1 MADLTSY
8 DRRALEARLTAL
20 RGELETDPLA
30 NPVRRLGYELS
41 KALEAGEL
49 TLADTEA
56 LIFELSCKAVQQR
69 RSEAKAYL
77 GDQSSLDD
85 AIAHLTDGCET
96 EEAFRARL
104 ARPTETVV
112 FTGHPTFAMTKEG
125 VASILSDGDTAPA
138 TTIRTSISLA
148 DEHDE
153 ACRALRFAGD
163 AVASASRAALTMAHR
178 RFGEGFRS
186 MLPAPVS
193 IATWVGYDL
202 DGRQDIGWERI
213 ILHRLVEKRIALADY
228 IARLEPLRSN
238 PAAEQCL
245 ATLKAG
251 LARTEA
257 ELAGFSDEEALKT
270 KEGLVAAANRL
281 TADGDGR
288 LVSLNGIIKALQE
301 AAKTADAKEA
311 IDLLTAASLMAIR
324 GLGVGEIHFRLN
336 ASQIRN
342 AARSVLPL
350 HPGADLFG
358 RSALTA
364 VNDAIANVQ
373 PMRVNFGSLAAETSS
388 ARRIAIASAQVI
400 KHIDAD
406 TPIRLLI
413 AECENPLT
421 VLTAIFLAK
430 RYGAAH
436 AVDICPLFETAPSF
450 ERSRRIL
457 SLLLEQKAFQ
467 DQVSARGRVA
477 IEAGFSDAGRFMGQL
492 PAGLAIERLQ
502 IQLADEMAAKGLDDL
517 EAVVFNTHGE
527 SMGRGGHPG
536 SIKDRS
542 QYIMSPHAR
551 EQFRAKGIRLVHE
564 SSFQGGDGFSWF
576 NSKDNAE
583 AVVSGLLRAVPTT
596 PPEAVDP
603 FYQRTEASID
613 FFNFIKDR
621 QKDLFHF
628 AGLASVVM
636 GPGLAMLPIAGSR
649 KTKRQFD
656 RSTEEDLSLR
666 RIRAIS
672 HNGSLEQI
680 GYLAN
685 IHEGVGDAIATEP
698 EAYTDLSKTSDRFHR
713 LMALVA
719 RATELSDMKTL
730 IAYMKLYDGSFWATR
745 PINGREPHTEQ
756 ACGNLAHQLA
766 EDRRYFDA
774 LQTAAR
780 LRPSVIALKRA
791 LSDMGF
797 AIQTMPPLNLD
808 LLHAVRLALIQ
819 HMFLIAGKLPAFSG
833 ASGFSREEVF
843 SDILALNIAS
853 AAQRLREGFPQAEGQ
868 SMLDSFAEPADQPST
883 DQRYASVAT
892 DTIAPLERA
901 FEQCQRIS
909 LAVSHH
915 FRAIG

>member
-1 MADLTSY
+1 MADSTTH
-8 DRRALEARLTAL
+8 DRTALEARLLTL
-20 RGELETDPLA
+20 RAELETDPLA

-41 KALEAGEL
+41 KAIEAG
-49 TLADTEA
+49 TLSLDDTEA
-56 LIFELSCKAVQQR
+56 LIVELSCQAVNQR
-69 RSEAKAYL
+69 RLEAKSYL
-77 GDQSSLDD
+77 GADHDLRRS
-85 AIAHLTDGCET
+85 IGHLTEHCET
-96 EEAFRARL
+96 EDAYRAFVE
-104 ARPTETVV
+104 RPVETVV
-112 FTGHPTFAMTKEG
+112 FTGHPTFAMTKDG
-125 VASILSDGDTAPA
+125 IASILSDGDTTPA
-138 TTIRTSISLA
+138 TTIRSSITLA
-148 DEHDE
+148 EEHEE
-153 ACRALRFAGD
+153 ACRALGFAGD
-163 AVASASRAALTMAHR
+163 AITSVSRVALEQAKS
-178 RFGEGFRS
+178 RFGEGFRT
-186 MLPAPVS
+186 MLPTPVTL
-193 IATWVGYDL
+193 ATWVGYDL

-213 ILHRLVEKRIALADY
+213 IVHRLTEKKMALDDY
-228 IARLEPLRSN
+228 IARLGAHRADPTV
-238 PAAEQCL
+238 EQCI
-245 ATLKAG
+245 ATMTWAR
-251 LARTEA
+251 ARTEA
-257 ELAGFSDEEALKT
+257 ELSGFSDDAALNT
-270 KEGLVAAANRL
+270 KDGLVKAANQL
-281 TADGDGR
+281 TADGADR
-288 LVSLNGIIKALQE
+288 LVSLQPIIAALRDV
-301 AAKTADAKEA
+301 AKTAPDSQA
-311 IDLLTAASLMAIR
+311 IDILGIASLMASR
-324 GLGVGEIHFRLN
+324 GLGMGEIHFRLN

-342 AARSVLPL
+342 AARAVLPL

-364 VNDAIANVQ
+364 VNDAITKVE
-373 PMRVNFGSLAAETSS
+373 PIRVNFGSLAAETSS
-388 ARRIAIASAQVI
+388 ARRIAIVAAQII

-430 RYGAAH
+430 RYGADH

-457 SLLLEQKAFQ
+457 SLLLEQPAYQ
-467 DQVSARGRVA
+467 AQVKQRGRVS

-492 PAGLAIERLQ
+492 PASLAIERLH
-502 IQLADEMAAKGLDDL
+502 IQLADEMKAKGLDKL

-536 SIKDRS
+536 SIRDRS
-542 QYIMSPHAR
+542 RYIMSPHAR
-551 EQFRAKGIRLVHE
+551 EQFRSKAIRLVHE

-576 NSKDNAE
+576 NSTENAE
-583 AVVSGLLRAVPTT
+583 AVLAGLLAAVPTQ
-596 PPEAVDP
+596 PPTTVDP
-603 FYQRTEASID
+603 FYERTEASID

-628 AGLASVVM
+628 SSLASVVM
-636 GPGLAMLPIAGSR
+636 GPGLAMLPVSGSR

-656 RSTEEDLSLR
+656 RSAEEDLSLR

-698 EAYTDLSKTSDRFHR
+698 EAYTDLSKTSNRFRR

-745 PINGREPHTEQ
+745 PINGREPHIEQ
-756 ACGNLAHQLA
+756 ACGNLASQLA
-766 EDRRYFDA
+766 DDRRYFDA

-780 LRPSVIALKRA
+780 LRPSVIALKRS
-791 LSDMGF
+791 LIDMGF
-797 AIQTMPPLNLD
+797 TIDKTPPLNLD
-808 LLHAVRLALIQ
+808 LLHAVRIALIQ
-819 HMFLIAGKLPAFSG
+819 HMFLIAGNLPTFAG
-833 ASGFSREEVF
+833 ASGFSRDEVLG
-843 SDILALNIAS
+843 DILALNIPDAV
-853 AAQRLREGFPQAEGQ
+853 QRLREGFPQAEGQ
-868 SMLDSFAEPADQPST
+868 TMLDSFAEPADQPST
-883 DQRYASVAT
+883 DQRYASIAT

-901 FEQCQRIS
+901 FEQCQRVS

>member
-1 MADLTSY
+1 MADPMSY
-8 DRRALEARLTAL
+8 DRKSLEARLTAL
-20 RGELETDPLA
+20 RGELDTDPLA

-49 TLADTEA
+49 SLADTDA
-56 LIFELSCKAVQQR
+56 LIFELSCEAVKQR
-69 RSEAKAYL
+69 RSEAKTYLATDHDLTSVISQLTAHCTTEDAYNT
-77 GDQSSLDD
+77 
-85 AIAHLTDGCET
+85 H
-96 EEAFRARL
+96 L

-125 VASILSDGDTAPA
+125 VATILTDGDTTPA
-138 TTIRTSISLA
+138 TKIRSSISLTE
-148 DEHDE
+148 EHEE
-153 ACRALRFAGD
+153 ACRALGYAGD
-163 AVASASRAALTMAHR
+163 AVAAASRAALEIAQS
-178 RFGEGFRS
+178 RFGEGFRR
-186 MLPAPVS
+186 MLPKPVS
-193 IATWVGYDL
+193 LATWVGYDL

-213 ILHRLVEKRIALADY
+213 IVHRLKEKKLALADY
-228 IARLEPLRSN
+228 ITRLEPLRAN
-238 PAAEQCL
+238 PIVEDSL
-245 ATLKAG
+245 KTLSAG
-251 LARTEA
+251 LQRTEA
-257 ELAGFSDEEALKT
+257 ELQGFSDDEKLASQ
-270 KEGLVAAANRL
+270 EGLVEAADRL
-281 TADGDGR
+281 TAEGSDR
-288 LVSLNGIIKALQE
+288 LVSLKTVIQSLTGAAATASEQE
-301 AAKTADAKEA
+301 AFE
-311 IDLLTAASLMAIR
+311 LLTIASLMSIR
-324 GLGVGEIHFRLN
+324 GLGLGEIHFRLN

-342 AARSVLPL
+342 AARSVLPI

-364 VNDAIANVQ
+364 VNDAIASVQ
-373 PMRVNFGSLAAETSS
+373 PIRVNFGSLAAETSS
-388 ARRIAIASAQVI
+388 ARRIAIAAAQII

-430 RYGAAH
+430 RYGADH

-457 SLLLEQKAFQ
+457 SLLLEQPAFQ
-467 DQVSARGRVA
+467 DQVRGRGRVA

-502 IQLADEMAAKGLDDL
+502 IQLADEMKAKGLGHL
-517 EAVVFNTHGE
+517 EAVIFNTHGE

-536 SIKDRS
+536 SICDRS

-551 EQFRAKGIRLVHE
+551 EQFRSKGIRLVHE

-576 NSKDNAE
+576 NSSENAK
-583 AVVSGLLRAVPTT
+583 AAIAGLLGAIPTE
-596 PPEAVDP
+596 PPQSVDP
-603 FYQRTEASID
+603 FYERTEASID

-628 AGLASVVM
+628 TGLASVVM
-636 GPGLAMLPIAGSR
+636 GPGLAVLPLAGSR

-656 RSTEEDLSLR
+656 RGSEEDLSLR

-698 EAYTDLSKTSDRFHR
+698 EAYTDLFKTSDRFRR
-713 LMALVA
+713 LMTLVA

-745 PINGREPHTEQ
+745 PINGREPHIEQ
-756 ACGNLAHQLA
+756 ACGSLASQLA

-797 AIQTMPPLNLD
+797 EVKKTAPLNLD
-808 LLHAVRLALIQ
+808 LLHAVRIALIQ
-819 HMFLIAGKLPAFSG
+819 HMFLIAGNLPVFAG
-833 ASGFSREEVF
+833 ASGFSREEVLG
-843 SDILALNIAS
+843 DILALNIPD
-853 AAQRLREGFPQAEGQ
+853 AAQRLREGFPQGAGQ
-868 SMLDSFAEPADQPST
+868 SILGSFAEPADPPST
-883 DQRYASVAT
+883 DQRYAAIAT
-892 DTIAPLERA
+892 ETIEPLEQA
-901 FEQCQRIS
+901 FEQCRRIS

>member
-1 MADLTSY
+1 MADSTTY
-8 DRRALEARLTAL
+8 DRVALETRLLAL

-41 KALEAGEL
+41 KAIEAGVL
-49 TLADTEA
+49 SLDDTED
-56 LIFELSCKAVQQR
+56 LIAELSCQAVSQR
-69 RSEAKAYL
+69 RAEAKSYL
-77 GDQSSLDD
+77 GTDLSLMQAMNRLTEHCDTED
-85 AIAHLTDGCET
+85 AYK
-96 EEAFRARL
+96 AFVE
-104 ARPTETVV
+104 RPAETVV
-112 FTGHPTFAMTKEG
+112 FTGHPTFAMTKDG
-125 VASILSDGDTAPA
+125 VASILSDGDAAPA
-138 TTIRTSISLA
+138 THIRPSITLT
-148 DEHDE
+148 DEHEE
-153 ACRALRFAGD
+153 ACRALGFAGD
-163 AVASASRAALTMAHR
+163 AITSASRAALEHAQA

-186 MLPAPVS
+186 MLPIPVTV
-193 IATWVGYDL
+193 ATWVGYDL

-213 ILHRLVEKRIALADY
+213 IVHRLIEKKLALEDY
-228 IARLEPLRSN
+228 IARLNAHRSH
-238 PAAEQCL
+238 PAIEQCI
-245 ATLKAG
+245 ASMTWAR
-251 LARTEA
+251 ARTEA
-257 ELAGFSDEEALKT
+257 ELQAFSDEAALST
-270 KEGLVAAANRL
+270 QEGLVKAADLL
-281 TADGDGR
+281 TAEGSDR
-288 LVSLNGIIKALQE
+288 LVSLQEIIATLRD
-301 AAKTADAKEA
+301 TATSANA
-311 IDLLTAASLMAIR
+311 PQAMDLLAIASLMSSR
-324 GLGVGEIHFRLN
+324 GLGLGEIHFRLN

-342 AARSVLPL
+342 AARAVLPL

-364 VNDAIANVQ
+364 VNDAIASVE
-373 PMRVNFGSLAAETSS
+373 PIRVNFGSLAAETSS
-388 ARRIAIASAQVI
+388 ARRIAIAAAQII

-430 RYGAAH
+430 RYGADH
-436 AVDICPLFETAPSF
+436 AVDICPLFETAQSF

-457 SLLLEQKAFQ
+457 SLLLEQPAYQK
-467 DQVSARGRVA
+467 QVKQRGRVS

-492 PAGLAIERLQ
+492 PASLAIERLH
-502 IQLADEMAAKGLDDL
+502 IQLADEMKAKGLENL

-536 SIKDRS
+536 SITDRS
-542 QYIMSPHAR
+542 RYIMSPHAR
-551 EQFRAKGIRLVHE
+551 EQFRNKGVRLIHE
-564 SSFQGGDGFSWF
+564 SSFQGGDGFAWF
-576 NSKDNAE
+576 NSVTNAE
-583 AVVSGLLRAVPTT
+583 AVIAGLLGAIPTQ
-596 PPEAVDP
+596 PPQDVDP
-603 FYQRTEASID
+603 FYERTEASID
-613 FFNFIKDR
+613 FFNFVKDR

-628 AGLASVVM
+628 GSLASVVM
-636 GPGLAMLPIAGSR
+636 GPGLAVLPIAGSR

-656 RSTEEDLSLR
+656 RSNEEDISLR

-698 EAYTDLSKTSDRFHR
+698 EAYTDLSKTSDRFRR

-745 PINGREPHTEQ
+745 PINGREPHIEQ
-756 ACGNLAHQLA
+756 ACSNLASQLA

-780 LRPSVIALKRA
+780 LRPSVIALKRS
-791 LSDMGF
+791 LIDMGF
-797 AIQTMPPLNLD
+797 TIDKTPPLNLD
-808 LLHAVRLALIQ
+808 LLHALRIALIQ
-819 HMFLIAGKLPAFSG
+819 HMFLIAGNLPTFAG
-833 ASGFSREEVF
+833 ASGFSRDEVLA
-843 SDILALNIAS
+843 DILALNIAG
-853 AAQRLREGFPQAEGQ
+853 AVQRLKEGFPQAEGQ
-868 SMLDSFAEPADQPST
+868 SMLNSFAEPADQPST
-883 DQRYASVAT
+883 DQRYASIAT

-901 FEQCQRIS
+901 FEQCQRVS

>member
-1 MADLTSY
+1 MADQLSF
-8 DRRALEARLTAL
+8 DRSALEARLIAL

-41 KALEAGEL
+41 KALEAGAI
-49 TLADTEA
+49 TLADTQA
-56 LIFELSCKAVQQR
+56 LIDEFSCEAVQHR
-69 RSEAKAYL
+69 REEARAYL
-77 GDQSSLDD
+77 GVDKDLGAAMRQLTEDCSTED
-85 AIAHLTDGCET
+85 AFSD
-96 EEAFRARL
+96 RVS
-104 ARPTETVV
+104 RPSETVV
-112 FTGHPTFAMTKEG
+112 FTGHPTFAMTKDG
-125 VASILSDGDTAPA
+125 VASILSEGDTTPA
-138 TTIRTSISLA
+138 TQIRSSISLTE
-148 DEHDE
+148 EHQE
-153 ACRALRFAGD
+153 ACLALRHAGE
-163 AVASASRAALTMAHR
+163 AVTTASRHALIEAHR
-178 RFGEGFRS
+178 RFGEGFRKL
-186 MLPAPVS
+186 LPTPVS
-193 IATWVGYDL
+193 LATWVGYDL

-213 ILHRLVEKRIALADY
+213 IIHRLIEKEQALIDY
-228 IARLEPLRSN
+228 ISRLEALPTNAEIDQCINRLRRGLVRTT
-238 PAAEQCL
+238 AEI
-245 ATLKAG
+245 
-251 LARTEA
+251 E
-257 ELAGFSDEEALKT
+257 GFSNHDTLQT
-270 KEGLVAAANRL
+270 KEGLVAAADRL
-281 TADGDGR
+281 TAEGDDR
-288 LVSLNGIIKALQE
+288 LTSLKDTISCLQGAAENME
-301 AAKTADAKEA
+301 APQA
-311 IDLLTAASLMAIR
+311 IEILAIASLMKAR
-324 GLGVGEIHFRLN
+324 GLGLGEIHFRLN

-364 VNDAIANVQ
+364 VNDAITQVQ
-373 PMRVNFGSLAAETSS
+373 PIRVNFGSLAAETSS
-388 ARRIAIASAQVI
+388 ARRIAIAAAQII
-400 KHIDAD
+400 KHIDED

-436 AVDICPLFETAPSF
+436 AIDICPLFETAPSF

-457 SLLLEQKAFQ
+457 SLLLEQKGFQ
-467 DQVSARGRVA
+467 EQVQTRGRVS

-502 IQLADEMAAKGLDDL
+502 IQLADEMKAKGLDHL
-517 EAVVFNTHGE
+517 EAIVFNTHGE

-536 SIKDRS
+536 SIVDRS

-551 EQFRAKGIRLVHE
+551 EHFRSRGIRLIHE

-576 NSKDNAE
+576 NSKENAE
-583 AVVSGLLRAVPTT
+583 AVIAGLLNAVPNG
-596 PPEAVDP
+596 PPKSIDP

-628 AGLASVVM
+628 SGLASVVM
-636 GPGLAMLPIAGSR
+636 GPGLAMLPLSGSR

-656 RSTEEDLSLR
+656 RSAEEDLSLR

-698 EAYTDLSKTSDRFHR
+698 EAYAELAQSSDRFRR
-713 LMALVA
+713 LMSLVA

-730 IAYMKLYDGSFWATR
+730 IAYMKLYDGSSWATR
-745 PINGREPHTEQ
+745 PINGREPHIEQ
-756 ACGNLAHQLA
+756 ACGHLAHQLA

-791 LSDMGF
+791 LGEMGF
-797 AIQTMPPLNLD
+797 SIEKTPPLNLD
-808 LLHAVRLALIQ
+808 LLHAIRIALIQ
-819 HMFLIAGKLPAFSG
+819 HMFLIAGNLPTFSG
-833 ASGFSREEVF
+833 ASGFSREQVF
-843 SDILALNIAS
+843 EDILSLNISS
-853 AAQRLREGFPQAEGQ
+853 AVQRLCEGFPQTAGQ
-868 SMLDSFAEPADQPST
+868 SMIDSFAEPADPPST
-883 DQRYASVAT
+883 DQRYVSVAT
-892 DTIAPLERA
+892 DTIAPLEQA